1 MKAFN
6 YRRILSYIIRHL
18 LTFLPDKTYLRL
30 LFYVETGHS
39 INFSNPITF
48 QEKIQW
54 LKLNQK
60 NDEMTKLVDKSL
72 VKKWVSQR
80 IGSQYVIPTLG
91 EWTKFEEID
100 FNKLPEKFVLKT
112 THGGGN
118 TGVVICTDI
127 NNFDVDRAYRRLN
140 SSLTLDIYRQYRE
153 WPYKNI
159 KKKII
164 AEKLIEMPDRKEM
177 IDYKIFCFNGH
188 PKYIQVIQNRRTNE
202 TIDFFDTEWNHME
215 FVGLN
220 PNAENANGDIPKP
233 RVLNEMLLIA
243 SKLSENF
250 KFVRIDLY
258 VIVDKIYFGEI
269 TFYPGSGFGRFSPEY
284 WNSNLGKLINLKS

>member
-1 MKAFN
+1 MKTFN
-6 YRRILSYIIRHL
+6 SRRILSYIIRHL

-30 LFYVETGHS
+30 LFHVETGHS
-39 INFSNPITF
+39 INFSNPISF

-72 VKKWVSQR
+72 VKEWVEKK
-80 IGSQYVIPTLG
+80 IGNEYIIPTLG
-91 EWTKFEEID
+91 EWNNFNEID
-100 FNKLPEKFVLKT
+100 FSKLPEKFVLKT

-118 TGVVICTDI
+118 TGVVIC
-127 NNFDVDRAYRRLN
+127 NNKKIFDKEEASKHLKR
-140 SSLTLDIYRQYRE
+140 SLIMDIYKQYRE
-153 WPYKNI
+153 WPYKNVQR
-159 KKKII
+159 KII
-164 AEKLIEMPDRKEM
+164 AEKLIEMPNGGEM

-188 PKYIQVIQNRRTNE
+188 PQYIQVIQNRRTKE
-202 TIDFFDTEWNHME
+202 TIDFFDSDWTHME

-220 PNAENANGDIPKP
+220 PNAENANDEIHKPK
-233 RVLNEMLLIA
+233 VLKEMLAIA
-243 SKLSENF
+243 SILSKNF

-269 TFYPGSGFGRFSPEY
+269 TFYPGSGFGRFAPEF
-284 WNSNLGKLINLKS
+284 WNLELGKLINL